1 MSTTTAPKNGHKNQ
15 PQAETVVPETTVR
28 PELQKALD
36 AAAPKTLTARERY
49 LAEIDGPMT
58 AKVGEVVKK
67 FATTGIQPVLDMPAH
82 ICPLV
87 KGKGDAATVKNAEK
101 QYLEGLNVGDITGK
115 RLKVLKANHVL
126 ESKQGTLVTGTDGVQ
141 TWGITASK
149 DTTMPEEAA
158 EVVAAKIFLQ

>member
-1 MSTTTAPKNGHKNQ
+1 MSTATAPKNGQTKNL
-15 PQAETVVPETTVR
+15 PQGEVAPATTVR
-28 PELQKALD
+28 PALQEALD
-36 AAAPKTLTARERY
+36 KSTEKTLTARERY

-82 ICPLV
+82 LCPLV

-115 RLKVLKANHVL
+115 RLKVLKANHIL
-126 ESKQGTLVTGTDGVQ
+126 ESRQGTLVTGTDGVQ

-149 DTTMPEEAA
+149 DTTMPEDAA
-158 EVVAAKIFLQ
+158 EVVAAKVFLQ